1 MSDTAAPFHYDIV
14 GSFLRPEKLKTA
26 RAQFAEGAI
35 SHDELEAVEN
45 EAIKELVAQQKA
57 AGLHAVTD
65 GEFRRSM
72 WHLDFLTEL
81 LGCEEVGR
89 SIGRSTSRAISRN
102 RRPSS
107 LPTRLTSVNTPS

>member
-57 AGLHAVTD
+57 AGLHAVTASSAAPC
-65 GEFRRSM
+65 GI
-72 WHLDFLTEL
+72 WT
-81 LGCEEVGR
+81 
-89 SIGRSTSRAISRN
+89 
-102 RRPSS
+102 S
-107 LPTRLTSVNTPS
+107 LPSFLAAKR

>member
-26 RAQFAEGAI
+26 RAQFAEGSI

-45 EAIKELVAQQKA
+45 EAIEELVAQQKA

-65 GEFRRSM
+65 GEFRRS
-72 WHLDFLTEL
+72 
-81 LGCEEVGR
+81 
-89 SIGRSTSRAISRN
+89 IGRFTSRVTSRN
-102 RRPSS
+102 RRLSS
-107 LPTRLTSVNTPS
+107 LPTRSTSANTPS

>member
-35 SHDELEAVEN
+35 SHDVLEAVEN

-57 AGLHAVTD
+57 AGLPPFNVAF
-65 GEFRRSM
+65 GLPYRASWLRRGRGKA
-72 WHLDFLTEL
+72 L
-81 LGCEEVGR
+81 VG
-89 SIGRSTSRAISRN
+89 SLQGPSAEIED
-102 RRPSS
+102 RRHY
-107 LPTRLTSVNTPS
+107 RQG